1 MRKNSPYITPGKFDA
16 TLRTTDDEVDN
27 KKILVS
33 SFTGTPAI
41 NQYSR
46 QIADKNGNQ
55 EEKVEDRLLRLGEF
69 YKHKHTERLHNRL
82 I

>member
-16 TLRTTDDEVDN
+16 TLRTEEADYKKKDN
-27 KKILVS
+27 VMIS

-46 QIADKNGNQ
+46 QIADKNGN
-55 EEKVEDRLLRLGEF
+55 
-69 YKHKHTERLHNRL
+69 
-82 I
+82 